1 MSLRRKK
8 EEDALLFVL
17 IDIFADS
24 KLSKKNNT
32 NNWVNF
38 LLCIVLNKL
47 TTSICHISQQPD
59 PKIKNRS

>member
-17 IDIFADS
+17 IGIFADS
-24 KLSKKNNT
+24 ELRKKTT

>member
-1 MSLRRKK
+1 MSLRRKN

-17 IDIFADS
+17 IGIFADS
-24 KLSKKNNT
+24 KLRKKTT